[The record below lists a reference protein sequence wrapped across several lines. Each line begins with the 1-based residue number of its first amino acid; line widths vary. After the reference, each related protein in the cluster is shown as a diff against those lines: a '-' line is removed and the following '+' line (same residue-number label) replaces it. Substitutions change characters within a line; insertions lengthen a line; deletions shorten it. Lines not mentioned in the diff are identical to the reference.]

1 MSALLPTGLISLIL
15 AFLVGILGG
24 FPTLGS
30 EANDLEVNPTQVDQ
44 SNVEAAEEVGDLF
57 LSGYSSIIDGM
68 MAHLESPDYDKA
80 EEQRQA
86 MVAYAE
92 ALQPQLKELGDQLQD
107 KLDTIT
113 P

>member
-1 MSALLPTGLISLIL
+1 MSFLLPTCIISLVL

-24 FPTLGS
+24 FPTLDG
-30 EANDLEVNPTQVDQ
+30 EASDLEVDPIQAEQ
-44 SNVEAAEEVGDLF
+44 SNVEAAEEAADMF
-57 LSGYSSIIDGM
+57 LSGYTSIIDGM
-68 MAHLESPDYDKA
+68 MAHLENPDYEKA

-86 MVAYAE
+86 MAAYAE
-92 ALQPQLKELGDQLQD
+92 SLQPQLKEFSDQLQE